1 MLWPIPM
8 LEANTL
14 VKLDRTFRNDPG
26 KLRELVKA
34 FQDEIQAC
42 EARQHPYGFT
52 VVTLGTVRGRRRV
65 VYRLHIWP
73 TGFALPGSAELMIHD
88 HVYDIQSH
96 ILVGQMVQHEYVES
110 ELGAEFASYRG
121 LYDGPHSVLERK
133 SDTVRVVETMVSKF
147 VTGHTY
153 SLPAGALH
161 MAKVDPH
168 IFTATILRTEYRED
182 EGDPV
187 ILAPIDA
194 PPTYRFE
201 RDLVAD
207 DVVAITISMLFQELN
222 SAHSV

>member
-1 MLWPIPM
+1 M

-14 VKLDRTFRNDPG
+14 IELDRAFRDDPG
-26 KLRELVKA
+26 KLRDLVIA
-34 FQDEIQAC
+34 LQYQIQAC
-42 EARQHPYGFT
+42 VVRYHPYGFT
-52 VVTLGTVRGRRRV
+52 VVTLGTVPGRRRI

-96 ILVGQMVQHEYVES
+96 ILIGQVVQHEYVES

-133 SDTVRVVETMVSKF
+133 PGTVRVVETAVSTF
-147 VTGHTY
+147 DAGHTY
-153 SLPAGALH
+153 TLPAGALH
-161 MAKVDPH
+161 MADVDPSNL
-168 IFTATILRTEYRED
+168 TATILRTEYREKED
-182 EGDPV
+182 DPV

-194 PPTYRFE
+194 PPSYRFE

-207 DVVAITISMLFQELN
+207 DVGVTTISALFRELT
-222 SAHSV
+222 SAHPT